1 MRLPANPGNGLRLF
15 AGRWDQ
21 KQYNKMIYV
30 TAGDFPPML
39 NLLDPQL
46 DVTAITVK
54 ADQQTIHMAE
64 KGRCQQIELPL
75 SALDNTAA
83 VSYTHLGPV
92 LVLGLFFLAEL
103 LAALFLFSF
112 WQRLKAVQKK
122 NKRESSA
129 QIQGD
134 ELLLKKTKAALL
146 TLRLSDEMCIR
157 DRA

>member
-1 MRLPANPGNGLRLF
+1 MLDAGLNNQPAAVLSAAVELALALSQKLIEQGIGHQAVFAAETQLAEQAVRSAAEEPQLAAFWIRLRLPANPGNGLRLF

-75 SALDNTAA
+75 SALDNTA
-83 VSYTHLGPV
+83 VQ
-92 LVLGLFFLAEL
+92 L
-103 LAALFLFSF
+103 L
-112 WQRLKAVQKK
+112 
-122 NKRESSA
+122 
-129 QIQGD
+129 I
-134 ELLLKKTKAALL
+134 
-146 TLRLSDEMCIR
+146 
-157 DRA
+157 